1 MATKKQIKTFKEAF
15 QNRVDMTLAKDLK
28 DCTKY
33 DIYMALAYTVRDLQV
48 EAWKNTNHKLTSKN
62 APKRVYYISLEFLMG
77 RTLGNSLINCGFF
90 EQAGEALKELGVE
103 LEDLLDEEADAGL
116 GNGGLGRL
124 AACFLDSIA
133 SLNLPGFGSG
143 IRYDYGIFRQ
153 KIDHGYQVEEPDSW
167 LKYGNPW
174 EVARPERK
182 RVIKF
187 FGRTSSYTDKEGK
200 LWHTWLDTEDVLAMP
215 YDTPIPGFKMDTV
228 NTLRLWSA
236 RSLFGFNLT
245 DFNRGDF
252 INANLHKSL
261 TENITKVLYPN
272 DNNYEGKEL
281 RLKQQYFLAA
291 ATIADALED
300 FSALGL
306 PLTDLPKKVV
316 MQLNDTHPAIAV
328 PELMRVLIDEEGLD
342 WSAAWD
348 ICTKVF
354 AYTNHTLLSEALE
367 KWSVELIE
375 NLLPRHMQIIYEIN
389 YHFLREV
396 ANKYPGDNERQR
408 RMSLI
413 EEDGE
418 RKVRMAYLAIVGSF
432 SVNGVAAMHTEL
444 LKDDLVHDFYQLYP
458 EKFNNKTNGITP
470 RRWLRKCNTEL
481 SALITDKIG
490 DKWVTDLDELT
501 KLIPFA
507 EDKAFRQA
515 IIDIKSGNKNR
526 LAAYIKNLTGD
537 DVDPN
542 SIFDIQIKRLHE
554 YKRQLL
560 NILHAIHL
568 YQEIKANP
576 GKKYTPRTVIF
587 AGKAAPGYFMAKL
600 VIKMINAVA
609 NVVNND
615 PEVNKHLKVLF
626 LPNYSVSM
634 AEMLVPAADLSE
646 QISTAGKEASGTGN
660 MKFALNGA
668 LTIGTLDGANVEI
681 KDAVGDDN
689 IFIFGLTEQEVTTMK
704 QNGYNPHDFMP
715 EGSDL
720 KKVLDLVSSGFFCPE
735 NPELF
740 RPLVDTITLSGDHYM
755 LAADFEAYKKAQLQ
769 VSKDFK
775 KQDDWARRA
784 ILNIANMGGFSS
796 DRTIKQY
803 ADEIWDIKAF

>member
-1 MATKKQIKTFKEAF
+1 MATKKQIKTFKDAF

-48 EAWKNTNHKLTSKN
+48 EAWKNTNHKLTSKD

-90 EQAGEALKELGVE
+90 EQADGALKELGVE

-187 FGRTSSYTDKEGK
+187 FGRTSTYTDKEGK

-300 FSALGL
+300 FRELGL

-342 WSAAWD
+342 WSVAWD
-348 ICTKVF
+348 ISTKVF

-481 SALITDKIG
+481 SALITDNIG

-515 IIDIKSGNKNR
+515 IIDIKAGNKKR
-526 LAAYIKNLTGD
+526 LASYIKNLTGD
-537 DVDPN
+537 EVDPN

-576 GKKYTPRTVIF
+576 KKKYTPRTVIF

-634 AEMLVPAADLSE
+634 AELLVPAADLSE

-704 QNGYNPHDFMP
+704 HNGYNPHDFMP
-715 EGSDL
+715 AGSDL

-755 LAADFEAYKKAQLQ
+755 LAADFEAYKEAQLQ

-775 KQDDWARRA
+775 KQDDWAKRA

-803 ADEIWDIKAF
+803 AEEIWDIKQF

>member
-1 MATKKQIKTFKEAF
+1 
-15 QNRVDMTLAKDLK
+15 
-28 DCTKY
+28 
-33 DIYMALAYTVRDLQV
+33 
-48 EAWKNTNHKLTSKN
+48 
-62 APKRVYYISLEFLMG
+62 
-77 RTLGNSLINCGFF
+77 
-90 EQAGEALKELGVE
+90 
-103 LEDLLDEEADAGL
+103 
-116 GNGGLGRL
+116 
-124 AACFLDSIA
+124 
-133 SLNLPGFGSG
+133 
-143 IRYDYGIFRQ
+143 
-153 KIDHGYQVEEPDSW
+153 
-167 LKYGNPW
+167 
-174 EVARPERK
+174 
-182 RVIKF
+182 
-187 FGRTSSYTDKEGK
+187 
-200 LWHTWLDTEDVLAMP
+200 
-215 YDTPIPGFKMDTV
+215 
-228 NTLRLWSA
+228 
-236 RSLFGFNLT
+236 
-245 DFNRGDF
+245 
-252 INANLHKSL
+252 
-261 TENITKVLYPN
+261 
-272 DNNYEGKEL
+272 
-281 RLKQQYFLAA
+281 
-291 ATIADALED
+291 
-300 FSALGL
+300 
-306 PLTDLPKKVV
+306 

-348 ICTKVF
+348 ISTKVF

-418 RKVRMAYLAIVGSF
+418 RKVRMAYLAIDGSF

-481 SALITDKIG
+481 SDLITDKIG
-490 DKWVTDLDELT
+490 DTWVTDLDELT

-515 IIDIKSGNKNR
+515 IIDIKAGNKKR

-576 GKKYTPRTVIF
+576 GKKFTPRTVIF

-600 VIKMINAVA
+600 VIKMVNAVA

-704 QNGYNPHDFMP
+704 KNGYNPHDYMP

-720 KKVLDLVSSGFFCPE
+720 KKVLDLGSSH
-735 NPELF
+735 
-740 RPLVDTITLSGDHYM
+740 S
-755 LAADFEAYKKAQLQ
+755 
-769 VSKDFK
+769 
-775 KQDDWARRA
+775 RRHA
-784 ILNIANMGGFSS
+784 LDS
-796 DRTIKQY
+796 R
-803 ADEIWDIKAF
+803 